1 MGEAYSWFDNKNIT
15 LLYALVR
22 RTKSM
27 SIGKEEP
34 EFGQR
39 TKVPS
44 DDNNDDVNHII
55 INL

>member
-1 MGEAYSWFDNKNIT
+1 
-15 LLYALVR
+15 
-22 RTKSM
+22 M